1 MEEIWVV
8 STWDNDMVD
17 QDRKTDVRIFVRV
30 WIVVIYWSLSW
41 NWEIAQIRR
50 KYEIVRNK

>member
-8 STWDNDMVD
+8 STWSNDMVD

>member
-8 STWDNDMVD
+8 STWNNDMVD

-41 NWEIAQIRR
+41 NWEIAQTRR
-50 KYEIVRNK
+50 KYEIFRNK